1 VSTLDRRGGTALLL
15 IDLQVDVL
23 GPCTDADQVVA
34 RTAHLLDRARTAGVP
49 VVHVQHSEPGL
60 EPGTAGWPIVEAV
73 RPAADEPVV
82 HKRYRDSFAGT
93 DLAAVLADLD
103 VDRLVIAGAQSDY
116 CVRATVHRAAIE
128 GYDVTLVADCHTTTG
143 QDVGGQHLTG
153 AQLIAHCT
161 ANVAGLRAPGV
172 TICVAD
178 HRAVPLGPVA
188 ATA

>member
-103 VDRLVIAGAQSDY
+103 VDRLVIAA
-116 CVRATVHRAAIE
+116 CAPP
-128 GYDVTLVADCHTTTG
+128 
-143 QDVGGQHLTG
+143 
-153 AQLIAHCT
+153 CT
-161 ANVAGLRAPGV
+161 AQRSRVTTSLWSRTATPRPGR
-172 TICVAD
+172 TS
-178 HRAVPLGPVA
+178 A
-188 ATA
+188 ASTSPARS